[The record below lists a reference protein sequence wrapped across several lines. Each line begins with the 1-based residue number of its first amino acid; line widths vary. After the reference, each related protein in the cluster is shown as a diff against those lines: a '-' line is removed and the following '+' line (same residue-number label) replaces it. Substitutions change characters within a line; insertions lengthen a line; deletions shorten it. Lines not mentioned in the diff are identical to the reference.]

1 MHQTKLKHPDYQPM
15 AKESLQLAVH
25 FLLHTYLHTKKKLRY
40 VVNTHPPPG
49 GEEQSLTRQPSVFS
63 SSVDTE
69 EWMATVEVL
78 LSKSREA
85 CQWMVQYLVGQEGRE
100 ITRSVQPNTFSL
112 SAEPCGL
119 NSGAAFL

>member
-1 MHQTKLKHPDYQPM
+1 M

-40 VVNTHPPPG
+40 VANTHPPLSTGRSSVLPSM
-49 GEEQSLTRQPSVFS
+49 QSVVS

-100 ITRSVQPNTFSL
+100 ITRSVLSL
-112 SAEPCGL
+112 NISNRAANLWVSHGL
-119 NSGAAFL
+119 IQNRFLGHD